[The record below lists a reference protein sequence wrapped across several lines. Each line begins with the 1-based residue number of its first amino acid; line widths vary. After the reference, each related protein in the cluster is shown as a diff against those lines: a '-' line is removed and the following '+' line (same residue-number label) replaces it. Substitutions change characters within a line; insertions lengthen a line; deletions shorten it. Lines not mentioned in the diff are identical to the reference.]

1 MDERKAMP
9 ALYPLRFAP
18 IFKRYLWGGRGLQ
31 SLLAKRLGPGDDYAE
46 SWEVVDRG
54 RDQSI
59 VTHGPLAGTT
69 LGELVSRRGGELFG
83 RHAAEPRFPLLF
95 KFLDAHL
102 PLSVQVHPDDAAA
115 ARLHPPDLG
124 KSEAWVILAAD
135 PGSYVFAGLKR
146 GFDRAAL
153 ARELAR
159 GTCELCLHRLEP
171 RAGDVLFLP
180 AGAVHA
186 LGPGL
191 VVAEIQQASDTTY
204 RLFDWNRLGPDGR
217 PRQLHVEESL
227 SAIDYRLGPLSFS
240 APCPSERPHVERL
253 VDCDKFVLNR
263 WKLDSQQSIGGDEK
277 CRLIVVLDG
286 SLEAASD
293 PAGPL
298 AKGEVS
304 LLPASLGAVL
314 LKPRGGAI
322 LLEISLPD

>member
-1 MDERKAMP
+1 MP

-18 IFKRYLWGGRGLQ
+18 IFKRYLWGGRRLET
-31 SLLAKRLGPGDDYAE
+31 LLAKRLGPGDDYAE

-59 VTHGPLAGTT
+59 VTHGPLADTT
-69 LGELVSRRGGELFG
+69 LGELVSRHGSELLG
-83 RHAAEPRFPLLF
+83 RHAGEPRFPLLF

-115 ARLHPPDLG
+115 ARLNPPDLG

-135 PGSYVFAGLKR
+135 PASYVFAGLKR
-146 GFDRAAL
+146 GFDRPAL

-159 GTCELCLHRLEP
+159 GTCELCLQRLEP

-191 VVAEIQQASDTTY
+191 VVAEIQQSSDTTY

-217 PRQLHVEESL
+217 PRHLHVEEAL
-227 SAIDYRLGPLSFS
+227 SAIDYSLGPLSLS
-240 APCPSERPHVERL
+240 VPRATARPHVEQL
-253 VDCDKFVLNR
+253 VECDKFVLNR
-263 WKLDSQQSIGGDEK
+263 WKLDSPQSIGGDGK

-286 SLEAASD
+286 SLEIASD

-298 AKGEVS
+298 TKGDVT
-304 LLPASLGAVL
+304 LLPASLGVVL
-314 LKPRGGAI
+314 LQPRDGAS
-322 LLEISLPD
+322 LLEIYLPA

>member
-1 MDERKAMP
+1 MP
-9 ALYPLRFAP
+9 TVYPLRFAP
-18 IFKRYLWGGRGLQ
+18 IFKRYLWGGRRLET
-31 SLLAKRLGPGDDYAE
+31 LLAKPIGPGDDYAE
-46 SWEVVDRG
+46 SWEVVDRD
-54 RDQSI
+54 RDQS
-59 VTHGPLAGTT
+59 VVAHGPLTGAT
-69 LGELVSRRGGELFG
+69 LRELVTKYGGELLG
-83 RHAAEPRFPLLF
+83 RHAHETRFPLLF

-115 ARLHPPDLG
+115 ARLNPPDLG

-135 PGSYVFAGLKR
+135 PGSYVYAGLKR
-146 GFDRAAL
+146 GFDRATL

-191 VVAEIQQASDTTY
+191 VVAEIQQSSDTTY

-217 PRQLHVEESL
+217 PRHLHVEESL
-227 SAIDYRLGPLSFS
+227 SAIDYSLGPLSFS
-240 APCPSERPHVERL
+240 VPRATERPHVEQL
-253 VDCDKFVLNR
+253 VECDKFVLNR
-263 WKLDSQQSIGGDEK
+263 WKLDSPQSLGGDDM

-286 SLEAASD
+286 RVETASD

-298 AKGEVS
+298 AKGQVM
-304 LLPASLGAVL
+304 LVPASLGPVL
-314 LKPRGGAI
+314 LEPRGSANVPSAI
-322 LLEISLPD
+322 LLEISLPG